1 MALRTPTKGS
11 ALGTYIRSIRES
23 QKVKDL
29 RSKLSLRPVDVQNVN
44 MRGCNPCPRCHQL
57 GSRRICAAD
66 SAAKKACGVLL
77 FTLPL
82 AGCPSTTP
90 ANNPTDVAEHCPKRC
105 LR

>member
-44 MRGCNPCPRCHQL
+44 C
-57 GSRRICAAD
+57 
-66 SAAKKACGVLL
+66 
-77 FTLPL
+77 
-82 AGCPSTTP
+82 
-90 ANNPTDVAEHCPKRC
+90 
-105 LR
+105 